1 MELVS
6 IESAE
11 ENAAIV
17 TALGKFVIGH
27 YVTCKNNNDFLKRIK
42 FLDFLVEVLTSVL
55 FKVEHVLTMGML
67 SCNFFQQCYAH

>member
-17 TALGKFVIGH
+17 AALGKLSLCEILTLTGIIGFVLN
-27 YVTCKNNNDFLKRIK
+27 CF
-42 FLDFLVEVLTSVL
+42 FF
-55 FKVEHVLTMGML
+55 
-67 SCNFFQQCYAH
+67 NFPI

>member
-17 TALGKFVIGH
+17 AALGKLSLFVK
-27 YVTCKNNNDFLKRIK
+27 YRD
-42 FLDFLVEVLTSVL
+42 
-55 FKVEHVLTMGML
+55 
-67 SCNFFQQCYAH
+67 

>member
-42 FLDFLVEVLTSVL
+42 FLDFPR
-55 FKVEHVLTMGML
+55 
-67 SCNFFQQCYAH
+67 